1 MHQSKI
7 VVTVLT
13 LSACALFGI
22 GCGGEE
28 ESTTKVVQERPK
40 PPPKPKVKTVAKLAE
55 SLSIDSRVQLD
66 ENEAPRSEAQ
76 RIGILKFFDAML
88 KSDSDSLKSMMSF
101 KDQLELDAMVNE
113 GLSTSMDEVSLVML
127 KTGNSPE
134 GRPCVMAIYEIDLEY
149 QVQLWFIENTG
160 QEFTF
165 VAVETPPRLVDKLS
179 GKWITNYFEWKS
191 KQVEIA
197 QQPDEETS
205 YALAGESTSSSGNQG
220 GGSGPGPGPPSG
232 PGGLPGR

>member
-1 MHQSKI
+1 MMNQSKI

-28 ESTTKVVQERPK
+28 ESKTKVVQERPK

-76 RIGILKFFDAML
+76 RIAILKFFDAML
-88 KSDSDSLKSMMSF
+88 KLDSDSLKSMMSF

-113 GLSTSMDEVSLVML
+113 GLSSSMDEVSLVML

-134 GRPCVMAIYEIDLEY
+134 GRPCVMAIYEIELEY

-160 QEFTF
+160 QNFTF
-165 VAVETPPRLVDKLS
+165 VAVETPPHLVEKLS

-191 KQVEIA
+191 KQAEIA
-197 QQPDEETS
+197 QQPDEEIS
-205 YALAGESTSSSGNQG
+205 YGLTGESTSSSGNKG
-220 GGSGPGPGPPSG
+220 GGSGPGPPGV
-232 PGGLPGR
+232 PGGIPGR

>member
-1 MHQSKI
+1 MNQSKI
-7 VVTVLT
+7 VLTVLT
-13 LSACALFGI
+13 LSACVLFGI

-28 ESTTKVVQERPK
+28 ESKTQVVQERPK

-76 RIGILKFFDAML
+76 RIAILKFFDAML

-134 GRPCVMAIYEIDLEY
+134 GRPCVMAIYEIELEY

-191 KQVEIA
+191 KQTEIA

-205 YALAGESTSSSGNQG
+205 YALAGESTSSSGNKG
-220 GGSGPGPGPPSG
+220 GGSEPGPPSA